1 MKLRPALARLS
12 LRWRVLLV
20 LLLALLAVQLL
31 SFAAVGWLRGLDA
44 RHLANALIAGD
55 LVRVHTQLQATPAD
69 QRTPLMGLLD
79 RAGYRWALAARTAV
93 SSNAP
98 HDAQLADLVRAV
110 VQVRPGTPPRA
121 TVWQLWP
128 ALRWELDASTD
139 LVVYFPDGLGTS
151 RPSGLAALVYVLA
164 VTAAVTL
171 VAWLAVSLA
180 TRPLASAAAAAR
192 RMSLSLPGPALDER
206 GPPEVREL
214 ARALNLLR
222 EEVRQQ
228 LQARTQI
235 LAAVSHD
242 LKTPITRMQLRVAA
256 LPDGSARSRLQ
267 GDLDAMAALVA
278 EGLAFAGSETLREPF
293 VSVDLN
299 AVIENLLEPLIDLG
313 HECHYRPSALPPVKA
328 APQALSRLLQN
339 LVDNALR
346 YGDSVD
352 VQAHVHFGEAGIDVA
367 DRGPGLPTADLER
380 MFQPFLR
387 GDASRGRDLGGTG
400 LGLSIARNLAQAHG
414 GRLWLEPR
422 PGGGLV
428 ARLRWPGT

>member
-1 MKLRPALARLS
+1 MKPGPGLARLS

-20 LLLALLAVQLL
+20 LLLALLAVQFL
-31 SFAAVGWLRGLDA
+31 SFTAVGRLRGLDA

-55 LVRVHTQLQATPAD
+55 VARVHAQLQHTPA
-69 QRTPLMGLLD
+69 QEREPLMRLLD
-79 RAGYRWALAARTAV
+79 RASYRWALVENTAALGA
-93 SSNAP
+93 AP
-98 HDAQLADLVRAV
+98 NDDPLADLARAV
-110 VQVRPGTPPRA
+110 AQGQPGPPPLPV
-121 TVWQLWP
+121 VWQGGP
-128 ALRWELDASTD
+128 ALRWALDDSTD
-139 LVVYFPDGLGTS
+139 LVVYFPDGLSTS
-151 RPSGLAALVYVLA
+151 RPSGVAAVTYVLA
-164 VTAAVTL
+164 VTAAVAL

-192 RMSLSLPGPALDER
+192 RMSLHLPGPALQEV

-214 ARALNLLR
+214 TRALNVLR
-222 EEVRQQ
+222 EQVQRQ

-256 LPDGSARSRLQ
+256 LSEGTERKRLQ
-267 GDLDAMAALVA
+267 ADLDAMAALVA

-313 HECHYRPSALPPVKA
+313 HDCQYQPRTLPPVRA

-346 YGDSVD
+346 YGGSVE
-352 VQAHVHFGEAGIDVA
+352 VQAQVAHDEAGIDVA
-367 DRGPGLPTADLER
+367 DRGPGLPPADLER
-380 MFQPFLR
+380 MFEPFLR

-428 ARLRWPGT
+428 ARLRWPVR